1 MEFSSKDS
9 GRQPEVVAHPSMV
22 EVQMTDAAFA
32 QDLIQEAFPVRR
44 GRNAK
49 SAIGEV
55 FDALRRRER
64 SLPRSVL
71 SDRPRQWT
79 ERRVKALW
87 HREARRVDHYE
98 IQDLTA
104 VAVEEARNER
114 QRLRAREARL
124 ASFLASHSAG
134 EDQQV
139 DQRVGGVARGLDH
152 AGVGGTEAD
161 ADFDQRNGWG
171 R

>member
-9 GRQPEVVAHPSMV
+9 GRQPEVVAHSSTAGA
-22 EVQMTDAAFA
+22 QMTDAAFA
-32 QDLIQEAFPVRR
+32 QDLIQEAFPVRP

-124 ASFLASHSAG
+124 AAFLASHSAG

-139 DQRVGGVARGLDH
+139 DQPMGGASVGLDH
-152 AGVGGTEAD
+152 AGDGHDRAD
-161 ADFDQRNGWG
+161 DDQSINWR
-171 R
+171 

>member
-1 MEFSSKDS
+1 
-9 GRQPEVVAHPSMV
+9 
-22 EVQMTDAAFA
+22 MTDAATA
-32 QDLIQEAFPVRR
+32 QELIQDAFPVRG
-44 GRNAK
+44 GRNIKA
-49 SAIGEV
+49 SIGDA
-55 FDALRRRER
+55 FDALRRHER
-64 SLPRSVL
+64 SLPRAVL

-124 ASFLASHSAG
+124 AAFLAAHRAG
-134 EDQQV
+134 DDQQV
-139 DQRVGGVARGLDH
+139 DQRRSGLAGGLDH
-152 AGVGGTEAD
+152 AGVRGAEEPED
-161 ADFDQRNGWG
+161 EDQSRDWG
-171 R
+171 

>member
-1 MEFSSKDS
+1 
-9 GRQPEVVAHPSMV
+9 
-22 EVQMTDAAFA
+22 MTDAATA
-32 QDLIQEAFPVRR
+32 QELIQDAFPVRG
-44 GRNAK
+44 GRNIKA
-49 SAIGEV
+49 AIGEA
-55 FDALRRRER
+55 FDALRRHER

-139 DQRVGGVARGLDH
+139 DQQMGGASLGLDH
-152 AGVGGTEAD
+152 AGDGFDRAD
-161 ADFDQRNGWG
+161 DDQSRNW